1 MYRIRNTS
9 MTLLPLVMGTENRD
23 QRTVGR
29 RLDVNWVRLTAKF
42 KSGVVEEGNIEN
54 MQVTGS

>member
-1 MYRIRNTS
+1 